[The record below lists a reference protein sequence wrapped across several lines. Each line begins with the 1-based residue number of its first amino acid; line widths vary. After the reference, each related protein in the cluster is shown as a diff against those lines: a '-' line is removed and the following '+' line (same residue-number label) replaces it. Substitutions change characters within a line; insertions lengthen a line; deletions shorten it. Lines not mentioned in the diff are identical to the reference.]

1 MSDFD
6 LAALLLPG
14 APPGVTPASMATA
27 LASPVGQTLNVMGY
41 GRLTSPNGASSGTRR
56 AAPMTITA
64 STATTLTM
72 GDGTNKGLC
81 LGDSGGPSFLGAQ
94 VVGIHSRA
102 IGSGCGAGVD
112 IRVDTYRAF
121 IDAFITSNDAALC
134 TADGRCAPGC
144 PGTDPDCPGCLADG
158 QCTATCGDTDPDC
171 RCLADGVCDA
181 SCTADPDCRC
191 RADGACDSTCS
202 SDPDCVDAGAG
213 TCLTDDRCDVSCGI
227 RDADCLDDGAICTD
241 ASLCAGGLCIADS
254 RGFSFCTRAC
264 TDDSSCVNATTCQAD
279 VCRPPRDTLTGA
291 LGGCTTAPGLTLLL
305 LGALLRRRRQPSNNT
320 GLNCAASHDANT

>member
-1 MSDFD
+1 
-6 LAALLLPG
+6 
-14 APPGVTPASMATA
+14 MA
-27 LASPVGQTLNVMGY
+27 
-41 GRLTSPNGASSGTRR
+41 
-56 AAPMTITA
+56 ITA
-64 STATTLTM
+64 NTTATLTI

-134 TADGRCAPGC
+134 TADGRCALGC
-144 PGTDPDCPGCLADG
+144 PGGDPDCPTCLADG
-158 QCTATCGDTDPDC
+158 TCNASCGNTDPDC
-171 RCLADGVCDA
+171 RCLADGVCDS
-181 SCTADPDCRC
+181 SCAADPDCRC
-191 RADGACDSTCS
+191 RADGTCDSTCSNDPDCRCRADGTCDSTCS
-202 SDPDCVDAGAG
+202 SDPDCVDAGIDAGAG
-213 TCLTDDRCDVSCGI
+213 TCLTDGRCDVSCGLS
-227 RDADCLDDGAICTD
+227 DADCLDDGAICTD
-241 ASLCAGGLCIADS
+241 AALCAGGLCVSDS

-279 VCRPPRDTLTGA
+279 VCRPPRDALTGA
-291 LGGCTTAPGLTLLL
+291 MGGCTTAPGLTLLL